1 MVALNVWLWATALVA
16 GVLVAHWG
24 SKQITNA
31 LKKLRRQWGLSA
43 VAGGA
48 FIGLAVASTE
58 FSINAVSAYRNVAA
72 IGLGVLLGS
81 STIGIPVNITVA
93 YLASRTRGLRSG
105 GGQSDSPSGSRS
117 GQEDTDSS
125 GGSQP
130 GQDGSQHREDL
141 QEQLLRV
148 SRDATWVLTLPY
160 LGILAVVAV
169 LTLPASWRGLQPI
182 DSWILLATYILY
194 LGQVVYRGR
203 EQSEDVQWSMKEIGL
218 AVGGVAAI
226 IVGAYAAVRGT
237 ENIAAAIGIP
247 QIVAGIFIT
256 AIVAAAP
263 EAFST
268 RSAIKGGQVTAGT
281 TTVIGDKANSMSLA
295 LVPLGLV
302 TVPIQNFQ
310 LFWVSLAFVVI
321 MPATYAALI
330 HWRSSEP
337 AHGFK
342 RWQVLILDGLYLA
355 YVGVVIFWVLDLF

>member
-1 MVALNVWLWATALVA
+1 MVALNVWFWAVALVVR
-16 GVLVAHWG
+16 VLVAHWG
-24 SKQITNA
+24 SEQITNA
-31 LKKLRRQWGLSA
+31 LKKLQRQWGLSA

-48 FIGLAVASTE
+48 FIGLATASTE
-58 FSINAVSAYRNVAA
+58 FSINALSAYRNVSA

-81 STIGIPVNITVA
+81 GTIGIPVNITVA

-105 GGQSDSPSGSRS
+105 GGQSGSSNGSRS
-117 GQEDTDSS
+117 GQEDADSS

-130 GQDGSQHREDL
+130 GQDGSNHREDL

-169 LTLPASWRGLQPI
+169 LTLPAPWRGLQPI
-182 DSWILLATYILY
+182 DSWILLAAYLLY
-194 LGQVVYRGR
+194 LGQAVYRGR
-203 EQSEDVQWSMKEIGL
+203 EQSEDVQWNRTEIGL
-218 AVGGVAAI
+218 AVGGVVAI

-237 ENIAAAIGIP
+237 ENVATAIGIP

-281 TTVIGDKANSMSLA
+281 TTVIGDKATSMSLA
-295 LVPLGLV
+295 LVPLGVV

-310 LFWVSLAFVVI
+310 LYWVSLAFVVF
-321 MPATYAALI
+321 MPTTYAALI
-330 HWRSSEP
+330 HWGSSEHAP
-337 AHGFK
+337 GVK
-342 RWQVLILDGLYLA
+342 RWQVLALDGLYLA
-355 YVGVVIFWVLDLF
+355 YVGVMVFWVLNIF